1 MNLRLM
7 SAREDPLHFE
17 SQLQSVSFYSDH
29 DSQREIKCH
38 LKQYLDSYRHI
49 SGVRMD
55 DVTYNLLNITI
66 NCHSWFNNVALWDI
80 SLPTVDHVW
89 SVCPN
94 LCSITYLNLTVGWL
108 NWIFAAENIKI
119 TVWLKKMCTVFSRDS
134 KLGRYIWTVK
144 LFFREQRRHDR
155 LHF

>member
-1 MNLRLM
+1 MRMNLRLM

-80 SLPTVDHVW
+80 SLPTVDH
-89 SVCPN
+89 
-94 LCSITYLNLTVGWL
+94 L
-108 NWIFAAENIKI
+108 
-119 TVWLKKMCTVFSRDS
+119 
-134 KLGRYIWTVK
+134 
-144 LFFREQRRHDR
+144 
-155 LHF
+155 